1 MGDKND
7 EKFGCTVNGVLA
19 NSCISYLLSFWLQFF
34 LVKLNYC
41 FYWIVVML
49 HRFYSISKLISF
61 GYVSNVINRISFG
74 QTNERF
80 GLITY
85 TSIYMDWILDNA
97 LNKHLHMS
105 STLNACLFFSFGQK
119 IALLAC
125 RWCLITMQ
133 LFWLPLSGMGYL
145 FKRFEKRLFFVK
157 FKLRGITV
165 L

>member
-61 GYVSNVINRISFG
+61 GYVSNAINRISFG

-85 TSIYMDWILDNA
+85 TYIHGLDPRQCIKQTSTYEFHTECMFVFLFWPKDSTSCMQMV
-97 LNKHLHMS
+97 LNNHA
-105 STLNACLFFSFGQK
+105 TF
-119 IALLAC
+119 
-125 RWCLITMQ
+125 LIT
-133 LFWLPLSGMGYL
+133 
-145 FKRFEKRLFFVK
+145 
-157 FKLRGITV
+157 T
-165 L
+165 